1 MRNRLPPSA
10 ASTRRRS
17 PPSCREPKDER
28 PLCLSPRSLTR
39 PRHRPTGTSPTA
51 EEIGRQLLTFGRRM
65 NLAETLARVDDITAA
80 DVKRVADKV
89 CWDQEVSFA
98 AIGSNLKYIGD
109 INSLRRGTYWNRV

>member
-1 MRNRLPPSA
+1 MAAPWQELASEVVSSA
-10 ASTRRRS
+10 AWA
-17 PPSCREPKDER
+17 
-28 PLCLSPRSLTR
+28 SLKSLMAAS
-39 PRHRPTGTSPTA
+39 G
-51 EEIGRQLLTFGRRM
+51 
-65 NLAETLARVDDITAA
+65 VDDITAA

>member
-1 MRNRLPPSA
+1 M
-10 ASTRRRS
+10 ASSIKDVATRAGISIATVSRAVNT
-17 PPSCREPKDER
+17 PER
-28 PLCLSPRSLTR
+28 VS
-39 PRHRPTGTSPTA
+39 
-51 EEIGRQLLTFGRRM
+51 
-65 NLAETLARVDDITAA
+65 AETLARVDDITAA

>member
-1 MRNRLPPSA
+1 
-10 ASTRRRS
+10 
-17 PPSCREPKDER
+17 
-28 PLCLSPRSLTR
+28 
-39 PRHRPTGTSPTA
+39 
-51 EEIGRQLLTFGRRM
+51 M